1 MYEFVKTLTGWRVFW
16 GVDPLGP
23 MPEAKQ
29 EVVPTEA
36 SVEES
41 AVLPWHRNQTTV
53 KTNGIQTRD
62 RDYVIG
68 VSGDGG
74 KTWPFVKPYHDLTQ
88 VLPNLPRD
96 LQQPERPVGVI
107 Q

>member
-1 MYEFVKTLTGWRVFW
+1 MYEFVKTSTGWRVFW
-16 GVDPLGP
+16 GVDPLGTV
-23 MPEAKQ
+23 PEAKQ
-29 EVVPTEA
+29 EVVPTVA

-41 AVLPWHRNQTTV
+41 AVLPLLCNQSTV
-53 KTNGIQTRD
+53 KTNGMQTRD

-74 KTWPFVKPYHDLTQ
+74 KTWPFVKPCHDLTQ
-88 VLPNLPRD
+88 VQPNLPRD
-96 LQQPERPVGVI
+96 LQLPERPVGVI